1 MDTSGGTLEGA
12 VATYSCNVGYTINGV
27 DSRTC
32 TAQGWSDKEP
42 TCESKQVTFCTPMP
56 VSKGYTDLTKLLL
69 DLNIPFQ
76 NIQIDIKSILILSGI
91 SQAHC
96 NILCQP

>member
-1 MDTSGGTLEGA
+1 MLLLGTGDVFDCGDLLDPANGEVDTSGGTLEGA

-42 TCESKQVTFCTPMP
+42 TCESKPVAFCAQISIGKINGTLPQYSF
-56 VSKGYTDLTKLLL
+56 SKIYE
-69 DLNIPFQ
+69 
-76 NIQIDIKSILILSGI
+76 
-91 SQAHC
+91 
-96 NILCQP
+96 